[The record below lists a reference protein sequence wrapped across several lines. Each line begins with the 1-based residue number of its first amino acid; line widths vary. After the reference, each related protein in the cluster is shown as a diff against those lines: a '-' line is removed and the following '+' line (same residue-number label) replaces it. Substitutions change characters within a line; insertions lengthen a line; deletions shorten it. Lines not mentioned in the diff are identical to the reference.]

1 MTNDLTK
8 GRNTKSLKPDESMK
22 PVCSARPCHPQ
33 TYAQTYEINYINSF
47 KNHNIIHCICNSHA
61 L

>member
-33 TYAQTYEINYINSF
+33 TYTQTY
-47 KNHNIIHCICNSHA
+47 
-61 L
+61 